1 MEVRSVGE
9 PTVESNSSATGV
21 LAEWEGLELSSRRA
35 MAPERAFEPSVP
47 NVARMYDY
55 LPGGKDH

>member
-1 MEVRSVGE
+1 MGE